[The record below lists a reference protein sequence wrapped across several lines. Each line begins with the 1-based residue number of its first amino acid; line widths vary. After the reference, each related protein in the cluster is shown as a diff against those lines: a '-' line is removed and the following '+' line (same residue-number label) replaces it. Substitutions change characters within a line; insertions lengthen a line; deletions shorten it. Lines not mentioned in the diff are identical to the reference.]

1 MYVADTLS
9 REYITGDADCG
20 PPEGMDVLVHTIIE
34 NLSATIDQLQQFRRA
49 FAKDQV
55 MSTLK

>member
-9 REYITGDADCG
+9 REHITGDADCG
-20 PPEGMDVLVHTIIE
+20 PPEDMDVLEHSIIE

-55 MSTLK
+55 M